1 MMKNN
6 LIVISAAILLMGCN
20 SPKPADAGSEAQSD
34 PVYTLTEVWR
44 TDTILRTCES
54 VLYDETRQVLF
65 VSCINGMP
73 SEKDGKGYIS
83 MLDPNGNIRSLEWV
97 TGLDAPKGMGIK
109 GNRLYVT
116 DIDQLVVIDI
126 EKAEIE
132 ERIQVEVASFLNDV
146 AVGADGKVYFS
157 DSDMGFLWIY
167 SDGTAESWITEGL
180 ERPNGLFV
188 EEKRV
193 LLTSSG
199 SQDLKVID
207 KSTGKFETV
216 TTEIGF
222 GDGIEFTGKEGFYIT
237 SSWSGEVFLIFPDY
251 SKVSLLKTSGQD
263 INSADIGFNIE
274 DQVVYIP
281 TFFDNRVVAYKLAS
295 TK

>member
-6 LIVISAAILLMGCN
+6 LLVISAIVLLMGCN
-20 SPKPADAGSEAQSD
+20 SPKPADAGAEAKSD
-34 PVYTLTEVWR
+34 PVYSLTEVWR

-54 VLYDETRQVLF
+54 VLYDETRHVLF

-83 MLDPNGNIRSLEWV
+83 MLEPDGNIRSLEWV
-97 TGLDAPKGMGIK
+97 TGLDAPKGMGIV

-116 DIDQLVVIDI
+116 DIDRLVVIDI

-188 EEKRV
+188 EKERV

-199 SQDLKVID
+199 SQDVKVID
-207 KSTGKFETV
+207 KSTGQFETV
-216 TTEIGF
+216 TTEIGY
-222 GDGIEFTGKEGFYIT
+222 GDGIEFTGKEGYYIVT
-237 SSWSGEVFLIFPDY
+237 SWAGEVFLIFPDY

-263 INSADIGFNIE
+263 INSADIGFNIA
-274 DQVVYIP
+274 DQVVYVP

>member
-83 MLDPNGNIRSLEWV
+83 MLDPDGNIRSLEWV
-97 TGLDAPKGMGIK
+97 TGLDAPKGMGIV

-132 ERIQVEVASFLNDV
+132 ERIQVEVASFLNDQKKDE
-146 AVGADGKVYFS
+146 AIGAYLKELRSGAKIEY
-157 DSDMGFLWIY
+157 
-167 SDGTAESWITEGL
+167 AEGVQ
-180 ERPNGLFV
+180 P
-188 EEKRV
+188 
-193 LLTSSG
+193 
-199 SQDLKVID
+199 
-207 KSTGKFETV
+207 
-216 TTEIGF
+216 
-222 GDGIEFTGKEGFYIT
+222 
-237 SSWSGEVFLIFPDY
+237 
-251 SKVSLLKTSGQD
+251 
-263 INSADIGFNIE
+263 
-274 DQVVYIP
+274 
-281 TFFDNRVVAYKLAS
+281 
-295 TK
+295 

>member
-83 MLDPNGNIRSLEWV
+83 MLDPDGNIRSLEWV
-97 TGLDAPKGMGIK
+97 TGLDAPKGMGIV

-146 AVGADGKVYFS
+146 AVGADRKVYFS

-167 SDGTAESWITEGL
+167 SDGMVESWITEGL